1 MLALLLALP
10 HWAAGQAAHK
20 IGFDFYGDSV
30 RFELYRDARPAF
42 IGALSPESIDDFF
55 GRISATG
62 QQPVV
67 DAITAYKRS
76 QHPDD
81 WVYYQLIRKTANALC
96 PKAENYY
103 GYTLYKCY
111 LLGKSGYDVALKI
124 VGDKL
129 LFYVHSDADVYDI
142 PSFTRDGKKYICLN
156 YHDYGFNIDFGQ
168 QTSYA
173 IFPAVPEAVGTFSYA
188 VNKLPQF
195 RADHYR
201 ERKLAFSYRGKRYR
215 LRVKLTDDVKTI
227 FSNYPVVEYAQQ
239 FNQPL
244 SSETQ
249 STLIPQLK
257 EKVSDMSITK
267 GVGFLMHFTRYAFA
281 YEPDRENFGR
291 EKRLSP
297 EQTLL
302 YESSDCEDRA
312 ALFFYLVKEIYN
324 LPMLVITFPD
334 HVTVAVKLDKPVGR
348 QIMHNGVAYSVCEP
362 TPQGDDLP
370 IGALSPALA
379 SVPYEVAYAYEPL
392 AK

>member
-1 MLALLLALP
+1 M
-10 HWAAGQAAHK
+10 GQAALQL
-20 IGFDFYGDSV
+20 GFDFYGEQIHFDFKPDV
-30 RFELYRDARPAF
+30 RLSFTGP
-42 IGALSPESIDDFF
+42 LSPESIDEFF
-55 GRISATG
+55 GRVAETG
-62 QQPVV
+62 QQPVI
-67 DAITAYKRS
+67 DAITGYRQS
-76 QHPDD
+76 HRPDD
-81 WVYYQLIRKTANALC
+81 WVYYQLIRKTAGAIC

-103 GYTLYKCY
+103 LYTLYKGY

-129 LFYVHSDADVYDI
+129 LLYVRSDADVYDI
-142 PSFTRDGKKYICLN
+142 PSFTREDKKYICLN

-168 QTSYA
+168 KESYSISLA
-173 IFPAVPEAVGTFSYA
+173 MPEAVGAFSYT
-188 VNKLPQF
+188 VNKLPSF
-195 RADHYR
+195 SPDKYH

-215 LRVKLTDDVKTI
+215 LKVKLNDEVKAMFT
-227 FSNYPVVEYAQQ
+227 NYPVAEYEHH

-244 SSETQ
+244 SGETH
-249 STLIPQLK
+249 SSLIPQLR
-257 EKVSDMSITK
+257 EKVADMSITK
-267 GVGFLMHFTRYAFA
+267 GVGFLMHFTRYAFS

-312 ALFFYLVKEIYN
+312 ALFYYLVKEIYN
-324 LPMLVITFPD
+324 LPMIVVTFPD

-370 IGALSPALA
+370 VGALSPSLDK
-379 SVPYEVAYAYEPL
+379 VPYEVAYAYEP
-392 AK
+392 AGD